1 MNQTLSVFVKDLMRD
16 NTLLAVKW
24 LTSSLHI
31 TDNKDISPKN
41 PFECLRI
48 FSFRMLILILA
59 SCFSPTGYVFQI
71 HLEQLPSHSGGD
83 LHGHDSGHASCSRW
97 HPVRHWAG
105 TLKRKHPHQ
114 SRKAQRTHPFA
125 VLKTRTLNVLWT
137 LPPAVPEVPVYP
149 ENRRCLE
156 LQRERA
162 VRPLLCWKQQSLS
175 HWGPFSQLSIVCLS
189 CVHV

>member
-1 MNQTLSVFVKDLMRD
+1 MNQTISVFVKDLMRD
-16 NTLLAVKW
+16 NTLLAVKSAKVI
-24 LTSSLHI
+24 THHRQRSYQSQKSSRVP
-31 TDNKDISPKN
+31 TDLFIQYANAHTL
-41 PFECLRI
+41 F
-48 FSFRMLILILA
+48 FF
-59 SCFSPTGYVFQI
+59 FPTGYVFQI

-114 SRKAQRTHPFA
+114 SRKAERTHPFA
-125 VLKTRTLNVLWT
+125 VLKTGKLNLLWT

-162 VRPLLCWKQQSLS
+162 VRPLLCWKLQSLC
-175 HWGPFSQLSIVCLS
+175 HWGPFCQLSIVCLS